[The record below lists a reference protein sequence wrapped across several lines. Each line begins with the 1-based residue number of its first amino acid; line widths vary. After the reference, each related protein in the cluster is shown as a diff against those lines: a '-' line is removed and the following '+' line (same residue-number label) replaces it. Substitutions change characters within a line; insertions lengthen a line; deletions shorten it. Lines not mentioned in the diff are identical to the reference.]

1 MGMSRRT
8 KQVLYGIFYLAILG
22 GIGAGVYFLFLR
34 PSPSCFDGIQN
45 QGEQGVDCGGP
56 CARVCASVNVQS
68 IDVLGSVRV
77 FSPLPGSASVL
88 AELENANASSGA
100 EIFDYTVTLYGP
112 DGSTTVATVDGSS
125 FIYPDETKYLILPNE
140 AVSSTIG
147 GASISL
153 SGVQWVAASEM
164 GQPPQ
169 FSFSN
174 ITTAPA
180 PNNFMTVSGNITNL
194 DASSFGTVLI
204 GAIFK
209 DAAGTPVGASQTEV
223 NSLAPGGT
231 LPFSISYPLMPNE
244 NVGATQL
251 VGYGERG

>member
-1 MGMSRRT
+1 MSRRA
-8 KQVLYGIFYLAILG
+8 KQVLYGIFYLAVLG
-22 GIGAGVYFLFLR
+22 GIGTGAYFLFFR
-34 PSPSCFDGIQN
+34 PGPSCFDGIQN

-56 CARVCASVNVQS
+56 CAPCASVNVQPVG
-68 IDVLGSVRV
+68 VLGSVRV
-77 FSPLPGSASVL
+77 FSPLPGSVSVL

-112 DGSTTVATVDGSS
+112 DGSTTVASANGSS

-140 AVSSTIG
+140 PVSSTIG
-147 GASISL
+147 GASIAISNM
-153 SGVQWVAASEM
+153 SWIAASQM
-164 GQPPQ
+164 GAPPK

-174 ITTAPA
+174 IVTSPA
-180 PNNFMTVSGNITNL
+180 PGNFMTVSGNITNL

-223 NSLAPGGT
+223 NSLAPGAT
-231 LPFSISYPLMPNE
+231 QPFSISYPLMPNE
-244 NVGATQL
+244 DVGATQL